1 MQHVPDA
8 AADIAADHFTTAD
21 RIGDPDDTPDTAAD
35 TRSDNIADS
44 DQFGGLYN
52 NRQLFSVR

>member
-8 AADIAADHFTTAD
+8 AADIAADGVATAD
-21 RIGDPDDTPDTAAD
+21 RIGNPDATSNTAAD
-35 TRSDNIADS
+35 TRSDNIAHS

-52 NRQLFSVR
+52 NR